1 MKKLPPATLDD
12 VCESLDGLAKKVFE
26 GLSYGSPLEG
36 IAMCLGM
43 TSQGPGSTVQDEIRE
58 LTSEVS
64 RAADNLER
72 IARALESR

>member
-12 VCESLDGLAKKVFE
+12 VCESLDRLAKKVSD
-26 GLSYGSPLEG
+26 GLIYGSPLEG

-43 TSQGPGSTVQDEIRE
+43 TAYGPSSTVQEEIRE

-72 IARALESR
+72 IASALESR